1 MALFSSPGKTWAEI
15 SERGAGRE
23 IMPDF
28 VYPLIGL
35 CGLSEFISTFIGKD
49 VSSELFQLALTRCC
63 ALAVALFGGFFLSVY
78 LLDKCSRLFA
88 GTRFSYD
95 RLLVLVGYSMSVK
108 MVVDIVAAFLS
119 IDLIAF
125 MLQLYTVVIVF
136 EGTRRWL
143 KVPEGRLGG
152 FSVAATVIILL
163 CPVMIEFIFNKL
175 SVILN

>member
-63 ALAVALFGGFFLSVY
+63 ALAVALFGAFSFRYICSTNAAGY
-78 LLDKCSRLFA
+78 LQEPGSLTTDCW
-88 GTRFSYD
+88 YWW
-95 RLLVLVGYSMSVK
+95 
-108 MVVDIVAAFLS
+108 DI
-119 IDLIAF
+119 
-125 MLQLYTVVIVF
+125 
-136 EGTRRWL
+136 RCR
-143 KVPEGRLGG
+143 
-152 FSVAATVIILL
+152 
-163 CPVMIEFIFNKL
+163 
-175 SVILN
+175 